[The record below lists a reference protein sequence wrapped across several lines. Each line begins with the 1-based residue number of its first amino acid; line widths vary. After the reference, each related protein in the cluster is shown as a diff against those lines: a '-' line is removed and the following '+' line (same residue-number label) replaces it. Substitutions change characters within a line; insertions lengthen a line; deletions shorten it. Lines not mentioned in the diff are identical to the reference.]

1 MLEED
6 DYVLTKMAVEA
17 GALIC
22 ITKPVTM
29 GMTECLWQIVV
40 GEKLRRIRRRNNLI
54 NNMNMHMNM
63 NMNMHMNIQEQEQMS
78 MEVTSYD
85 MISDEETCSTDITSA
100 NSTKVWTEWTQEL
113 HDLFMDAVQK
123 LGDGSIYINF
133 QLITYINIINLISLK
148 IKHIYV
154 QNVIPKI
161 SLSS

>member
-1 MLEED
+1 MLDED

-54 NNMNMHMNM
+54 NNMNMNMNM
-63 NMNMHMNIQEQEQMS
+63 NMHMNMHMNIQEQEQMS

-113 HDLFMDAVQK
+113 HDLFMDAVRK
-123 LGDGSIYINF
+123 LGDGSMHVFIYIF
-133 QLITYINIINLISLK
+133 QLITYI
-148 IKHIYV
+148 Y
-154 QNVIPKI
+154 
-161 SLSS
+161 